1 MSDKIELTD
10 LSKEELIARLQ
21 EAGEPAFRAKQIW
34 QWVYFYGKTDF
45 ADQQLPIVKRCGKNW
60 RIISP
65 SAARR
70 RLPSSSQAT
79 KPANGC
85 WHLPTAKR

>member
-45 ADQQLPIVKRCGKNW
+45 AEMTNL
-60 RIISP
+60 S
-65 SAARR
+65 
-70 RLPSSSQAT
+70 
-79 KPANGC
+79 KP
-85 WHLPTAKR
+85 